1 MKRIILVEDDFIIA
15 LLLEKQIQRMGYEV
29 ADKVDNGEMAVERV
43 RSEVPDLV
51 LMDIKL
57 VGEMDGIDAMT
68 KIREFSSIPVIY
80 LTGNADENTKQ
91 RALETNPEGYLIKPV
106 DMEVL
111 KRTIR
116 EIMGEK
122 SSNNGH

>member
-29 ADKVDNGEMAVERV
+29 AEKIDNGEAAVTTIRDED
-43 RSEVPDLV
+43 PDLV

-57 VGEMDGIDAMT
+57 VGEMDGIEAMNE
-68 KIREFSSIPVIY
+68 IRKFSDIPVIY

-106 DMEVL
+106 DMELL
-111 KRTIR
+111 KNNIR
-116 EIMGEK
+116 RILN
-122 SSNNGH
+122 STSDQ

>member
-29 ADKVDNGEMAVERV
+29 ADKIDNAEAAVTTIRDEA
-43 RSEVPDLV
+43 PDLV

-57 VGEMDGIDAMT
+57 VGEMDGIEAMNE
-68 KIREFSSIPVIY
+68 IRKFSDIPVIY

-106 DMEVL
+106 DMELL
-111 KRTIR
+111 KNNIR
-116 EIMGEK
+116 RILN
-122 SSNNGH
+122 STSDQ

>member
-29 ADKVDNGEMAVERV
+29 AEKIDNGEDAIAMV
-43 RSEVPDLV
+43 RENRLDLV

-57 VGEMDGIDAMT
+57 VGEIDGIEAMNE
-68 KIREFSSIPVIY
+68 IRKFSDVPVIY
-80 LTGNADENTKQ
+80 LTGNADENTKK
-91 RALETNPEGYLIKPV
+91 RAYKTGPSDYLIKPI

-111 KRTIR
+111 KKTIR
-116 EIMGEK
+116 GVLETDA
-122 SSNNGH
+122 SSN

>member
-15 LLLEKQIQRMGYEV
+15 LLLEKQILRMGYQITSIV
-29 ADKVDNGEMAVERV
+29 NDAKDIIERV
-43 RSEVPDLV
+43 QNESPDLI

-57 VGEMDGIDAMT
+57 VGEMDGIEAMMH
-68 KIREFSSIPVIY
+68 IRQFSNVPVIY
-80 LTGNADENTKQ
+80 LTGNADNNTIK
-91 RALETNPEGYLIKPV
+91 RAQATYPIGYLIKPV

-116 EIMGEK
+116 EVLNK
-122 SSNNGH
+122 SSTNS

>member
-29 ADKVDNGEMAVERV
+29 AEKIDNGEAAVTTIRDED
-43 RSEVPDLV
+43 PDLV

-57 VGEMDGIDAMT
+57 VGEMDGIEAMNE
-68 KIREFSSIPVIY
+68 IRKFSDLPVIY

-106 DMEVL
+106 DMELL
-111 KRTIR
+111 KNNIR
-116 EIMGEK
+116 RILN
-122 SSNNGH
+122 STSDQ

>member
-29 ADKVDNGEMAVERV
+29 ADKIDNAEIAVERI
-43 RSEVPDLV
+43 RTENPDLI

-57 VGEMDGIDAMT
+57 VGEMDGVDAMM
-68 KIREFSSIPVIY
+68 KVREFSNIPVIY
-80 LTGNADENTKQ
+80 LTGNADENTRR
-91 RALETNPEGYLIKPV
+91 RALETDPEGYLIKPV

-111 KRTIR
+111 KQTIR
-116 EIMGEK
+116 EIMSEK
-122 SSNNGH
+122 